1 MRKFVLDCS
10 ATLAFF
16 FQDET
21 SAYVDAVF
29 EALSQNAAA
38 QVPPIWPLETANA
51 CLTRTAKTPHPRRNQ
66 EIFSI
71 LETFPIEVMAYED
84 LKSISNVHAIART
97 YSLSAYDA
105 AYLELAIREIF
116 RWQPKI
122 KNWNRPP
129 FMRGLRSGLPMGCDG
144 MGRNG
149 RFFLLYFLSES
160 GWAGFFGWAG

>member
-51 CLTRTAKTPHPRRNQ
+51 CLNAERRKRLTPGETQ

-105 AYLELAIREIF
+105 AYLELAIRE
-116 RWQPKI
+116 
-122 KNWNRPP
+122 N
-129 FMRGLRSGLPMGCDG
+129 LPLATQDKKLEQAAIHAGVTLWSPDG
-144 MGRNG
+144 K
-149 RFFLLYFLSES
+149 
-160 GWAGFFGWAG
+160 